1 MTTDKRRGRRG
12 RRRQPSSRPLL
23 RSILKVGTGAGM
35 AQVIVFAF
43 APFLTRIYGPDGFG
57 VQGAF
62 LAAISVLAPVAAL
75 RYPQAVVIADD
86 EIEARRVE
94 RLSIRAAVVVMLLI
108 TVITVVFTRSTAE
121 ILGLA
126 GTPWLVY
133 VLPAAVLA
141 TAYQEII
148 DARMVRMELF
158 GAVGRVNAT
167 QALLVNTMR
176 LVSGLVHPRAG
187 NLIVISAVAPALHA
201 AMGDWVSRRKRRGA
215 PRAGLTWRQTRKLSG
230 KFRDFPLYRMPS
242 DLLYAISEALPVL
255 VLTYYF
261 GVGAAGLYALSRTLL
276 IIPSNIVGQAV
287 SSVLYA
293 RLASLDRDNQRVAP
307 LLRKSSLL
315 LLGAGGVFVL
325 VVVAAQPAF
334 GVFFGAGWEAA
345 GPMCAWMSIWIACNL
360 ANAPATRAANVIRR
374 QGAVLVFNIITLFVR
389 AAALIIPVTMG
400 ASALA
405 VVASYSIASAL
416 RSLALTALLQY
427 YAQVYDK
434 NRSAAA
440 RLTEEGEE

>member
-1 MTTDKRRGRRG
+1 MKPDKPRR
-12 RRRQPSSRPLL
+12 RRRQSGSRPLL

-43 APFLTRIYGPDGFG
+43 APFLTRIYGPDGYG

-62 LAAISVLAPVAAL
+62 LAAISVLAPIAAL
-75 RYPQAVVIADD
+75 RYPQAIVIADD

-94 RLSIRAAVVVMLLI
+94 RLSIRTAIVVMLVLV
-108 TVITVVFTRSTAE
+108 VITVVFTRSTAE
-121 ILGLA
+121 VLGLVE
-126 GTPWLVY
+126 TPWLVY
-133 VLPAAVLA
+133 VVPIAVLA
-141 TAYQEII
+141 TAYQEVV
-148 DARMVRMELF
+148 DARLVRMELF
-158 GAVGRVNAT
+158 GAVGRINAT

-176 LVSGLVHPRAG
+176 LLSGLVSPRAG
-187 NLIVISAVAPALHA
+187 NLIVISAVAPALQA
-201 AMGDWVSRRKRRGA
+201 AMGDWVSRRTRRGT
-215 PRAGLTWRQTRKLSG
+215 PRIEFTWRQTRKLSR
-230 KFRDFPLYRMPS
+230 KYRDFPLYRMPS

-255 VLTYYF
+255 ALTYYF

-276 IIPSNIVGQAV
+276 MIPSNIVGQAV

-293 RLASLDRDNQRVAP
+293 RLASLDRDRQQVAP
-307 LLRKSSLL
+307 LLGKSSLL
-315 LLGAGGVFVL
+315 LLGAGSVFVI
-325 VVVAAQPAF
+325 VVIAAQPAF

-374 QGAVLVFNIITLFVR
+374 QGVVLVFNIITLFVR
-389 AAALIIPVTMG
+389 AAALIIPITMG
-400 ASALA
+400 ASALT

-427 YAQVYDK
+427 YARVYDK
-434 NRSAAA
+434 TRSAAP
-440 RLTEEGEE
+440 RSTEEGNE